1 MIDSQP
7 LSSPVCLNPF
17 ILQPEERIRQLK
29 DFLRTDSGQAQ
40 RVNVEALIKMYES
53 GELAPR
59 QLGDH
64 PVYLV
69 DGKRVDKDPWKDE
82 SVPPGTMKW
91 CEVCAS
97 SSTER
102 ISQTYVTYIW
112 DSFRTCITS

>member
-1 MIDSQP
+1 MTNPQFM
-7 LSSPVCLNPF
+7 SSPVCLNSF

-53 GELAPR
+53 GELTPR
-59 QLGDH
+59 HPGDP

-69 DGKRVDKDPWKDE
+69 EGKRVDKDPWKDE

-91 CEVCAS
+91 CEVCAQL
-97 SSTER
+97 STEL
-102 ISQTYVTYIW
+102 ISRTYVTYIW
-112 DSFRTCITS
+112 DSFRTCTTS